1 MPFTERRPLAWW
13 LATAFGAAAAC
24 SHPPASEKAAPAASG
39 AKPPSEAA
47 LRGVTLKEETVARLG
62 IASHRVEARSLP
74 ATRLAGGDIV
84 SSTGRSLL
92 VAAPVSGIVGKAG
105 PEFVRPGQ
113 LLKRGEPVL
122 RLTPVATVDR
132 DSKAQAERTVNVAQ
146 ARLSAAEAKVKRTES
161 LLAEGAASE
170 RMLEEARAELSVAR
184 ADHDAALSRVHM
196 LERSPLVADVTV
208 TLRAPDDGAIRQIN
222 VASDAIVAAGTP
234 LFELVRTGALWVK
247 VGVFV
252 GDLRKLS
259 LDAPAT
265 VRPLGAA
272 PSPSDV
278 EGLPAVGPPTAE
290 PATATFDL
298 YYTLPASTEFR
309 PGERVAV
316 KLTYR
321 SPEPALVAPF
331 ATVVHDAHGDAWV
344 YEQVGAG
351 RYERRRVEVD
361 RVEGANAVFARGV
374 RAGMELVSVG
384 VPELFALEFGHGK

>member
-1 MPFTERRPLAWW
+1 MPFTERRPFAWW
-13 LATAFGAAAAC
+13 LAAAFCAAAC
-24 SHPPASEKAAPAASG
+24 SQPPAGGKATPASSAKAAT
-39 AKPPSEAA
+39 EAA

-62 IASHRVEARSLP
+62 IAADKVEARTLP
-74 ATRLAGGDIV
+74 ATRVAGGDIV
-84 SSTGRSLL
+84 SSTGRSVL
-92 VAAPVSGIVGKAG
+92 VAAPVSGIVSKVG

-122 RLTPVATVDR
+122 RLTPVAAVDR

-146 ARLSAAEAKVKRTES
+146 ARLAAVEAKVKRTEA

-170 RMLEEARAELSVAR
+170 RAFEEAKAEQSVAK
-184 ADHDAALSRVHM
+184 ADHDAALSRVQM

-272 PSPSDV
+272 PSPADIEV
-278 EGLPAVGPPTAE
+278 LPAVGPPTAE

-298 YYTLPASTEFR
+298 YYTLPASTDFR

-321 SPEPALVAPF
+321 SPEPALLAPF
-331 ATVVHDAHGDAWV
+331 ATVVHDAQGDAWV

-351 RYERRRVEVD
+351 HYERRRVEVE
-361 RVEGANAVFARGV
+361 RVEGTKAVFARGV